1 MAPALLLLSKLQ
13 AAWLEGEERR
23 DGRSVHGT
31 PEAHAYPLFW
41 KTFTLERI
49 TPNWLSWKEGYLLL
63 KSKTRN
69 KNTACKTI
77 YLQPCS
83 CQDSARLT
91 LTTNFPCLSVSR
103 EIWMSS
109 GNCLF
114 PSKAGAVVGV
124 AGSEEMLLSC
134 ETCPAAELWSSG
146 EQNCT
151 AHIALK
157 FFQVTIYFC
166 CNMLGKALGY

>member
-1 MAPALLLLSKLQ
+1 MLLSSPAARVGQGAALLPPREQ
-13 AAWLEGEERR
+13 RR

-31 PEAHAYPLFW
+31 PDAHAYPLFW
-41 KTFTLERI
+41 NTFMLERI
-49 TPNWLSWKEGYLLL
+49 TPNQLNWEEGYLLL

-69 KNTACKTI
+69 KNTTHKTI

-91 LTTNFPCLSVSR
+91 LTTNFPHVSVSR
-103 EIWMSS
+103 EIWMSR

-114 PSKAGAVVGV
+114 SFKAGAVAGA

-134 ETCPAAELWSSG
+134 ETCPAAELWSSS
-146 EQNCT
+146 EQNRA

-157 FFQVTIYFC
+157 LF
-166 CNMLGKALGY
+166 